1 MLFLFIIRRLNP
13 RRRAIV
19 GAVITVI
26 GLALIGVAATVA
38 SVLMIHGI
46 ITTTVGIAFC
56 IAAYHGHRKAQA
68 AEAIPAPAGDR
79 PLVTR

>member
-26 GLALIGVAATVA
+26 RLVLIGVAAAVA

-56 IAAYHGHRKAQA
+56 IAAYIGYRNGQA
-68 AEAIPAPAGDR
+68 AEAISAPVGGR
-79 PLVTR
+79 PLVSG